1 VPVALS
7 TGHEVGLAVTAAA
20 FIIFALASAF
30 FFPRFWPDYP
40 GRALLAF
47 VVVSLVFFF
56 GMMSAVEVFGAESG
70 GEHAA
75 GGETST
81 ESTTQAPTTTTAST
95 TSSTA
100 TTTAPVAPPAPAQ
113 GMTVPVSESEF
124 KIVLPKVA
132 LKAGKITFDVKNVGK
147 IPHDLA
153 VKGTSFK
160 TELIQPGGSTKLTAT
175 LKPGSYELYCTVPGH
190 EAAGMKVNI
199 TVTSP
204 ATSTAAT
211 TTAPA
216 TPAPAQ
222 GMTVPVSESEFKI
235 VLPKVALK
243 AGKIT
248 FDVKNV
254 GKIPHDLAVKG
265 TSFKTELIQ
274 PGGSTKLTATLKPGS
289 YELYCTVPGHEAAGM
304 KVNVTVS

>member
-1 VPVALS
+1 VPLALS

-20 FIIFALASAF
+20 FIIFALASSF
-30 FFPRFWPDYP
+30 LFPRFWADYP

-56 GMMSAVEVFGAESG
+56 GMLSAVEVFGAESE

-75 GGETST
+75 AGETST
-81 ESTTQAPTTTTAST
+81 EATTTATTTTTATST
-95 TSSTA
+95 TP
-100 TTTAPVAPPAPAQ
+100 TTTAPATPPPASQAQ
-113 GMTVPVSESEF
+113 TVPVSESEF
-124 KIVLPKVA
+124 KIVLPRIA

-160 TELIQPGGSTKLTAT
+160 SNLIQPGGSTKLTAT

-199 TVTSP
+199 TVTSA
-204 ATSTAAT
+204 ATSTAPT

-216 TPAPAQ
+216 TPPPASQ
-222 GMTVPVSESEFKI
+222 AQTVPVSESEFKI
-235 VLPKVALK
+235 VLPRIALK

-265 TSFKTELIQ
+265 TSFKSNLIQ

>member
-1 VPVALS
+1 
-7 TGHEVGLAVTAAA
+7 
-20 FIIFALASAF
+20 
-30 FFPRFWPDYP
+30 
-40 GRALLAF
+40 
-47 VVVSLVFFF
+47 
-56 GMMSAVEVFGAESG
+56 
-70 GEHAA
+70 
-75 GGETST
+75 
-81 ESTTQAPTTTTAST
+81 
-95 TSSTA
+95 
-100 TTTAPVAPPAPAQ
+100 
-113 GMTVPVSESEF
+113 MTVPVSESEF
-124 KIVLPKVA
+124 KIVLPKIA
-132 LKAGKITFDVKNVGK
+132 LKAGKVTFDAKNVGK

-175 LKPGSYELYCTVPGH
+175 LKAGSYELYCTVPGH

-235 VLPKVALK
+235 VLPKIALK
-243 AGKIT
+243 AGTVT
-248 FDVKNV
+248 FDAKNV